1 VRVRFVNVGLEAEA
15 RIGESLLEV
24 ARRAGAPE
32 ASRCKGVCACSTCH
46 VYVEAGAELL
56 SPPSEAELDLLS
68 LSARE
73 PRDASRLGC
82 QARFV
87 AEGPCDVAI
96 SEESFQAYLDLYP
109 QDRERALALWLKNG
123 G

>member
-46 VYVEAGAELL
+46 VYVEAGA
-56 SPPSEAELDLLS
+56 DLLS
-68 LSARE
+68 LSALE